1 MGQQASTKALIS
13 LLDDP
18 DETIFE
24 QIRNMLIQKGVSIIP
39 ELEDSWE
46 NEDFGHLFQ
55 SRLEDIVHQIQFDHL
70 KVILQNWLNSP
81 EKDLLEGALIV
92 AKYRY
97 PSLEDAPIKSELKR
111 IQKAIWLEMNEYQTG
126 FEQVQIFNKVFYGR
140 FGFKG
145 NAADYYAASNSYI
158 NNVIESK
165 KGNPLSLGIVY
176 SIVAQSLQ
184 LPIYGVNLPNH
195 FVLAFMDTNN
205 LNGMMNRQDRNGVLF
220 YINPFSNG
228 SIFDRDELNEYL
240 KTINKDP
247 ERGFFEPCSNSAII
261 SRMLTNLIVS
271 HEHLNQSQKVDELK
285 QLKALFDLEIQI
297 D

>member
-111 IQKAIWLEMNEYQTG
+111 IQKAIWLGDER
-126 FEQVQIFNKVFYGR
+126 I
-140 FGFKG
+140 
-145 NAADYYAASNSYI
+145 
-158 NNVIESK
+158 
-165 KGNPLSLGIVY
+165 
-176 SIVAQSLQ
+176 
-184 LPIYGVNLPNH
+184 PNW
-195 FVLAFMDTNN
+195 F
-205 LNGMMNRQDRNGVLF
+205 
-220 YINPFSNG
+220 
-228 SIFDRDELNEYL
+228 
-240 KTINKDP
+240 
-247 ERGFFEPCSNSAII
+247 
-261 SRMLTNLIVS
+261 
-271 HEHLNQSQKVDELK
+271 
-285 QLKALFDLEIQI
+285 
-297 D
+297 